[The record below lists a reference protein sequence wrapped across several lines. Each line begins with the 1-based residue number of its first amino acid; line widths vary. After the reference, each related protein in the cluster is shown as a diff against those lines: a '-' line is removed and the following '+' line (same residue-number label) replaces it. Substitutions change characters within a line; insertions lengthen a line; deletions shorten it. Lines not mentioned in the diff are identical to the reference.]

1 MNQYEEAGGCVS
13 RADIREIMMAL
24 PETLGH
30 PCPDRRDFFLIRVE
44 QLADTH
50 GDYRQWKAPT

>member
-24 PETLGH
+24 PGTLGH
-30 PCPDRRDFFLIRVE
+30 PCPDRRDVFLIRVD
-44 QLADTH
+44 QLAETH
-50 GDYRQWKAPT
+50 GDYKQWKAPT

>member
-13 RADIREIMMAL
+13 RAHIREIMLAL

-30 PCPDRRDFFLIRVE
+30 LCPDRRDVFLIRAE
-44 QLADTH
+44 QLAETH
-50 GDYRQWKAPT
+50 DDYKQWKAPT